1 MSPGPVGLPL
11 GVWGG
16 GRCTMYLSMRFFYLH
31 YFPRVSTPSVPT
43 CRAARLADRW
53 NTLRRPMEHAS
64 SGSFWREN
72 RVFRSEPR
80 VGGKYSIFPWC
91 CVSVGCVLYDS
102 FFPRFLPPKQ
112 AFFALFSPCL
122 LCAVCASR
130 YEILTMLSSR
140 RISPCLF
147 NNVRARESPRAP
159 IIPLP
164 IRFGGL
170 WPSVLWLSEEFF

>member
-1 MSPGPVGLPL
+1 MSSGPVGSPL
-11 GVWGG
+11 DVWGG
-16 GRCTMYLSMRFFYLH
+16 GRCTMYLSMRIFYLH

-53 NTLRRPMEHAS
+53 NTPRRPMEHAS

-91 CVSVGCVLYDS
+91 CVSVGCVLCDS
-102 FFPRFLPPKQ
+102 FFPRFLPPKK

-122 LCAVCASR
+122 LCAVCVSR
-130 YEILTMLSSR
+130 YEILTRTSLPVEYLHAYYMIYARVSLLM
-140 RISPCLF
+140 PLLF
-147 NNVRARESPRAP
+147 PFPSALAGSGRA
-159 IIPLP
+159 
-164 IRFGGL
+164 FYG
-170 WPSVLWLSEEFF
+170 